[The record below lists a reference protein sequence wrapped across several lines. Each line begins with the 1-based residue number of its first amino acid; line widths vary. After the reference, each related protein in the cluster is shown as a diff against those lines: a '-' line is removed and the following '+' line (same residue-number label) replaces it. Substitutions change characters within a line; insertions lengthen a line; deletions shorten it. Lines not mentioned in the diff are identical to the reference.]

1 MECVVSSELPEKI
14 ETINARIARLLAN
27 TRLALSGERVFSA
40 TEVRALSEPLAEMAP
55 ILERAVELRALHPEV
70 APQLDFYKAQLRE
83 LQTVLEQIR
92 VMLLAQRAQMDGGRL
107 QLAAVTHWAK
117 ALGRTL

>member
-1 MECVVSSELPEKI
+1 MSSELRGKI
-14 ETINARIARLLAN
+14 ETINARFATLLAE

-55 ILERAVELRALHPEV
+55 ILERAAELRALHPEL

-92 VMLLAQRAQMDGGRL
+92 VMLLAQRAQMDDGRL
-107 QLAAVTHWAK
+107 QLDAVTHWAK
-117 ALGRTL
+117 ALKQTV

>member
-1 MECVVSSELPEKI
+1 VSSELPEKI

-27 TRLALSGERVFSA
+27 TRLALSGERAFNA
-40 TEVRALSEPLAEMAP
+40 TEVRALSEALAEMAP
-55 ILERAVELRALHPEV
+55 ILERAAELRALHPEV
-70 APQLDFYKAQLRE
+70 SPQLDFYKAQLRE

-107 QLAAVTHWAK
+107 QLAAVIHWAK
-117 ALGRTL
+117 ALGGTL